1 MDSEK
6 IKIFTRNYKG
16 SLIMSKRSPKSV
28 EKTKSS
34 STLSKRREVC
44 DYLARRYKIGQTT
57 IKWWICKHKQDVFL
71 FDKL

>member
-1 MDSEK
+1 MPP
-6 IKIFTRNYKG
+6 
-16 SLIMSKRSPKSV
+16 KRSPKSV

-57 IKWWICKHKQDVFL
+57 IK
-71 FDKL
+71 

>member
-1 MDSEK
+1 MPP
-6 IKIFTRNYKG
+6 
-16 SLIMSKRSPKSV
+16 KRSPKSV

-57 IKWWICKHKQDVFL
+57 IKWWIGKHKQDVFL